1 MYKIFYICLQ
11 HRHKGH
17 VVLSSAP
24 NRSMMASSRWDAA
37 YFLSWGELR
46 GAVSGTEV
54 VDSANRELCDTG
66 QPMAELNYASSDIR
80 PAAGPGFTLAC
91 SLQLFIGLFDEKNF
105 QLHRSKLPI
114 YCEDF
119 TVSSMEDS
127 YQYIGRI
134 TWIQRSLM
142 ARYCACS
149 EKKRGCRK
157 SNLHSPQTLS
167 EIL

>member
-24 NRSMMASSRWDAA
+24 NRSMMASSPWEAA

-46 GAVSGTEV
+46 GAVSGMEV
-54 VDSANRELCDTG
+54 VESVDLELCDTC
-66 QPMAELNYASSDIR
+66 QPMAEPNYAGSDIR
-80 PAAGPGFTLAC
+80 PTAGAGFTLTC
-91 SLQLFIGLFDEKNF
+91 SLQLFIRIFDEKNF
-105 QLHRSKLPI
+105 QLHRFKLPI

-119 TVSSMEDS
+119 TVSNMEDS

-134 TWIQRSLM
+134 TWIQRSLT

-157 SNLHSPQTLS
+157 SNLHSTQTLS

>member
-1 MYKIFYICLQ
+1 
-11 HRHKGH
+11 
-17 VVLSSAP
+17 
-24 NRSMMASSRWDAA
+24 MMASSRWDAA
-37 YFLSWGELR
+37 YFLRWGELCY
-46 GAVSGTEV
+46 AVSVTEV
-54 VDSANRELCDTG
+54 VDSVDLELCDTG
-66 QPMAELNYASSDIR
+66 QSMAEPNYASSDIR
-80 PAAGPGFTLAC
+80 PAAGPGFTLTC
-91 SLQLFIGLFDEKNF
+91 SLQLLIRLFDEKNF
-105 QLHRSKLPI
+105 QLHRFKLPI

-119 TVSSMEDS
+119 TVYNMEDS

-134 TWIQRSLM
+134 TWIQRSLT